1 MLRCI
6 INLYDRCHKAVTESD
21 SKVTWNTIKATMG
34 PLIHQVT
41 TLSFIVRGCLRCC
54 VFNVERRAGRVAV
67 MELVL
72 VLRGRC
78 ASSLGRC

>member
-34 PLIHQVT
+34 PIIHQVT
-41 TLSFIVRGCLRCC
+41 ILSFTVS
-54 VFNVERRAGRVAV
+54 ARVVARPRPP
-67 MELVL
+67 LHKHTRPPPAACRHL
-72 VLRGRC
+72 WRWWC
-78 ASSLGRC
+78 